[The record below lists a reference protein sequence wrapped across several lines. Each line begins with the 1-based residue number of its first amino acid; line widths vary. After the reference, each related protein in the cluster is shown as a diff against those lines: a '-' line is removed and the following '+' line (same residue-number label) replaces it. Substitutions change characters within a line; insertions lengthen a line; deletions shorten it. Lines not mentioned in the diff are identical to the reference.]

1 MVLHLMFTVI
11 FTQMAV
17 ILLLLFKTPLRKL
30 LIVGLDHLKRG
41 RGPVVVKT
49 VAGTVFVVFTSTVYG
64 IVDITS
70 REVDPAAINPTDQ
83 VLMARNL
90 LDASLMGFMLF
101 LGLMIDRLHYY
112 IRELGLQRKALEA
125 AKKQSRSFE
134 DMKSA
139 NPEEFKAMGEEIT
152 ILKSKIKNLESE
164 CAAKTDEAKAAQD
177 KVEAMKKQSEGLLLE
192 YDKLIQDNHN
202 LRSQLQDIDHNL
214 EQQKKS
220 M

>member
-1 MVLHLMFTVI
+1 MYTRTASF
-11 FTQMAV
+11 
-17 ILLLLFKTPLRKL
+17 
-30 LIVGLDHLKRG
+30 IVN
-41 RGPVVVKT
+41 
-49 VAGTVFVVFTSTVYG
+49 S
-64 IVDITS
+64 
-70 REVDPAAINPTDQ
+70 
-83 VLMARNL
+83 
-90 LDASLMGFMLF
+90 GFMLF

-139 NPEEFKAMGEEIT
+139 NPEEFKAMGEEMT